1 MPSIIIIIIDVNPT
15 SPTPPSE
22 QVDDDPIG
30 LPIVFDS
37 GYEPI
42 VSKTFAESVVQ
53 ERYLE
58 SNTNVFNQLV
68 ARWGKEKVIYPTR
81 NKSKWTFMMREVL
94 DRLLTPELQAEFN

>member
-1 MPSIIIIIIDVNPT
+1 M
-15 SPTPPSE
+15 
-22 QVDDDPIG
+22 
-30 LPIVFDS
+30 
-37 GYEPI
+37 
-42 VSKTFAESVVQ
+42 VQ

-94 DRLLTPELQAEFN
+94 DRLLTPELQVEFNREVC